1 MGIECYAPWIEDNTG
16 FFKIWDIAG
25 YNRERLTTGIVIQF
39 TARQAG
45 GAYSCLHAETYP
57 HEHTNKR
64 PDVSNAM
71 EVGCNALR
79 QG

>member
-45 GAYSCLHAETYP
+45 GAYSCLYAETYP
-57 HEHTNKR
+57 HEHTT
-64 PDVSNAM
+64 
-71 EVGCNALR
+71 
-79 QG
+79 

>member
-45 GAYSCLHAETYP
+45 GVMNIP
-57 HEHTNKR
+57 HKR
-64 PDVSNAM
+64 PGVSDAM
-71 EVGCNALR
+71 EVRCNALR